1 MPMNEKKEFRRR
13 PLRLAG
19 FDYSQ
24 PSNYFVTI
32 CAQGHN
38 CIFGYVSGTEMRL
51 NSAGAAVQE
60 AWFGLPA
67 RFPSVALRELVVMPN
82 HLHAIVGLTRTTQPL
97 KAGAAS
103 GAPTRESRGPS
114 YPALGDVIRAF
125 KSISAIQI
133 NGILGRRG
141 KAVWQRNYYEHIIHN
156 IEEYQRIR
164 KYILENPGHW
174 HDDPENPGL

>member
-1 MPMNEKKEFRRR
+1 MPMNEKKEPRRR

-24 PSNYFVTI
+24 PANYFVTI

-51 NSAGAAVQE
+51 NSAGMAVQE
-60 AWFGLPA
+60 AWFGLPS

-82 HLHAIVGLTRTTQPL
+82 HLHAIVGLTWPMQPS

-103 GAPTRESRGPS
+103 GAPTEKNCAPS

-125 KSISAIQI
+125 KSISAIEI
-133 NGILGRRG
+133 NRILGHRG
-141 KAVWQRNYYEHIIHN
+141 EPVWQRNYYEHIIRN
-156 IEEYQRIR
+156 LDEYERIR

-174 HDDPENPGL
+174 HDDPENVAL